1 MIRRPPRSTLDRSS
15 AASDVYKRQPHIKSG
30 KLRALAIAGAKR
42 SRSVPDV
49 PTMAEA
55 GYPDVDGDTWVGV
68 FAPAGIDTQLV
79 ALLNREIVGIL
90 SQSTMKERLMDLGY
104 EPVGSRPDEFAA
116 QIRSEI
122 AKWAKL
128 IRSAGIKAQ

>member
-1 MIRRPPRSTLDRSS
+1 MR
-15 AASDVYKRQPHIKSG
+15 
-30 KLRALAIAGAKR
+30 
-42 SRSVPDV
+42 
-49 PTMAEA
+49 
-55 GYPDVDGDTWVGV
+55 
-68 FAPAGIDTQLV
+68 
-79 ALLNREIVGIL
+79 
-90 SQSTMKERLMDLGY
+90 ERLMDLGY